1 VNLSVAPSVFVKFPL
16 EPTFVTTADTAVVYA
31 PKVAAER
38 SVFTELVLP
47 SDEDEAKVNTA
58 AALLVTAFNVEV
70 AVMCFDV
77 AGAEITFAATVIVSE
92 SSRSAANPTVTEVS
106 VTAPARDAEGVPAVI
121 DAAVRSDA
129 AAEAGATEVNTPKPN
144 AATATSAMRLKV
156 VFVDICFL
164 SISRVREFPDLG
176 LNQISLIRFDES
188 HVLIHQIP
196 HRVSGR
202 GEETYL
208 FVFHLHCL
216 R

>member
-1 VNLSVAPSVFVKFPL
+1 MFTGMKAVPAFAVPTTVNDVY
-16 EPTFVTTADTAVVYA
+16 PTL
-31 PKVAAER
+31 K
-38 SVFTELVLP
+38 
-47 SDEDEAKVNTA
+47 
-58 AALLVTAFNVEV
+58 LL
-70 AVMCFDV
+70 
-77 AGAEITFAATVIVSE
+77 
-92 SSRSAANPTVTEVS
+92 SAADAGVTEVK
-106 VTAPARDAEGVPAVI
+106 
-121 DAAVRSDA
+121 
-129 AAEAGATEVNTPKPN
+129 TPKPI

-164 SISRVREFPDLG
+164 SISRTEEFPQFG

-208 FVFHLHCL
+208 FVCHLHRL